1 MAKRAAGIIINGA
14 TGRIGSTQHIANV
27 LAPIRAEGGL
37 PVGNDEIVPKLLFVG
52 RDATELER
60 LAHKFEAAWS
70 TDLDAALAEPAYEIL
85 CDTAASYSRPT
96 VLGKAIAAGKHVY
109 AEKPLAS
116 SVAEGL
122 ALLRAAQA
130 RGVKAGAVEDKL
142 FLPGFQKLA
151 KILQSGFFGRI
162 IGFRLDFGWWVFD
175 GTEIPCQR
183 PSWNYQKAGGGG
195 LVFDMYP
202 HWRYVLEGLLGP
214 IARVVAAINTGIPE
228 RIDERGQRYRV
239 DVEDSAHALVMLESG
254 AIGVIWS
261 SWASRVHRDDLLTLQ
276 IDGTKGSALTTLHHC
291 FTQLS
296 AQAPRTQHFNVAVDG
311 NIDYRTHWVE
321 LHEEIVRKNPYR
333 FGWEAFLRHVY
344 GGEPMRADFAA
355 GIRDVQL
362 AEACIRSIGTGAW
375 VGMEKLAA

>member
-1 MAKRAAGIIINGA
+1 M
-14 TGRIGSTQHIANV
+14 
-27 LAPIRAEGGL
+27 
-37 PVGNDEIVPKLLFVG
+37 G

-96 VLGKAIAAGKHVY
+96 VLGKAIAAGNHVY

-214 IARVVAAINTGIPE
+214 ITRVVAAINTGIPE

>member
-14 TGRIGSTQHIANV
+14 TGRIGSTQHIASA

-37 PVGNDEIVPKLLFVG
+37 PVGNDQIVPKLLFVG
-52 RDATELER
+52 RDATKLER

-70 TDLDAALAEPAYEIL
+70 TDLDAALAEPAYDIL
-85 CDTAASYSRPT
+85 CDTAASYARPT

-109 AEKPLAS
+109 AEKPVAS

-142 FLPGFQKLA
+142 FLPGLQNLA
-151 KILQSGFFGRI
+151 KLLQSGYLGRI

-214 IARVVAAINTGIPE
+214 IARVVAVINTGIPE
-228 RIDERGQRYRV
+228 RIDEKGQRYRV

-261 SWASRVHRDDLLTLQ
+261 SWASRVHRDDLLTVQ
-276 IDGTKGSALTTLHHC
+276 IDGTKGSALTTLHRC
-291 FTQLS
+291 VTQLG
-296 AQAPRTQHFNVAVDG
+296 AQAPRTQHFNCRRRWQHRLPHA
-311 NIDYRTHWVE
+311 
-321 LHEEIVRKNPYR
+321 L
-333 FGWEAFLRHVY
+333 
-344 GGEPMRADFAA
+344 GG
-355 GIRDVQL
+355 
-362 AEACIRSIGTGAW
+362 ST
-375 VGMEKLAA
+375 